1 MDFPFSSNVKDL
13 SESTDTDSAQEN
25 ELCSSVLRYIN
36 QVLMEDDDSE
46 NKHFMIQD
54 STVDAAAK
62 SLSEI
67 LNQKCPSFPNQHLPH
82 EDTSSSSDDSI
93 TNSFSNCT
101 NSLINAY
108 NSAES
113 ARISN
118 LHKYNPFNGN
128 FQTNPKSFFP
138 PTFCDTVPDL
148 VIGDGGIL
156 DVEKNRLTLQL
167 RKSKERNLEVVEKD
181 EGDFQESLVRGR
193 ESLHRE
199 ESDLE
204 DEMRSN
210 KHFADCPH
218 ESVLSEMFAKVSM
231 SYDGN
236 EANGENMES
245 QQNESAKGS
254 NVKFAYTRKGATKRE
269 AVDMR
274 SLLIQCMESVA
285 NNDHR
290 RANSLLK
297 QIRSRSSP
305 SGDGSQRLAY
315 YFFNSLKARL
325 LGTGSLTKVLSA
337 ISLSNAD
344 VLKAHKLGL
353 SSFPFM
359 ETSYFFSAQ
368 SIMDLAQ
375 NADAIH
381 IIHFGIVYGLQWP
394 PLIQQLSTRP
404 GGPPKLRI
412 TGIDL
417 PVVGFWPG
425 SRMKETGRRLAN
437 YCKRF
442 SVPFQFN
449 GFEQNWET
457 VSVEDLGIEKG
468 EVLIV
473 NCAFQLMYL
482 LDDTLMEHSP
492 RDAVLSLFRRIN
504 PDMFIHS
511 IVNAAYNS
519 PFFISRF
526 REALFHYSALFD
538 MFEANVPRENE
549 ERMLFER
556 EIWGNEILC
565 IIACEGLERVR
576 RPETYKR
583 WQIRTQ
589 RAGFRQLPLSQGIMK
604 TVKAKVKNC
613 YHKDFFVDEASNW
626 LLEGWRGRVLYA
638 LSCWKPT

>member
-13 SESTDTDSAQEN
+13 SERVERDPAQEN

-36 QVLMEDDDSE
+36 QVLMEDDDLE
-46 NKHFMIQD
+46 NKAFMIQD
-54 STVDAAAK
+54 STLDAAEK

-67 LNQKCPSFPNQHLPH
+67 LIQKYPSFPNQHLPN

-101 NSLINAY
+101 NSRINAY

-113 ARISN
+113 AQISN
-118 LHKYNPFNGN
+118 LHKY
-128 FQTNPKSFFP
+128 NPKSFFP
-138 PTFCDTVPDL
+138 PTFRDTVPDL
-148 VIGDGGIL
+148 AIGDGGIL

-167 RKSKERNLEVVEKD
+167 CKSKERILEVVEKD

-193 ESLHRE
+193 KSLHRE
-199 ESDLE
+199 GSDLE

-218 ESVLSEMFAKVSM
+218 ESFLREMFAKVSM
-231 SYDGN
+231 SCDGN
-236 EANGENMES
+236 EANEENMES

-254 NVKFAYTRKGATKRE
+254 NVVLACTRKGAAKRE

-305 SGDGSQRLAY
+305 SGDGSQRLAH
-315 YFFNSLKARL
+315 YFSNSLEARL
-325 LGTGSLTKVLSA
+325 LGTGSLQNKVLSGVSA

-344 VLKAHKLGL
+344 VLKAHKLCL

-375 NADAIH
+375 KADAIH
-381 IIHFGIVYGLQWP
+381 IIHFGIVYGLHWP
-394 PLIQQLSTRP
+394 PLIQRLSTRP

-417 PVVGFWPG
+417 PVVGFRLG
-425 SRMKETGRRLAN
+425 SRVKETGRRLAN

-442 SVPFQFN
+442 SVPFQYN

-457 VSVEDLGIEKG
+457 VSVEELGIEKG
-468 EVLIV
+468 EVLVV
-473 NCAFQLMYL
+473 NCSFQLMYL

-556 EIWGNEILC
+556 EILGNEILG

-576 RPETYKR
+576 RPETYKQ

-589 RAGFRQLPLSQGIMK
+589 RARFKQLPLSQGIMK

-626 LLEGWRGRVLYA
+626 LLEGWRGRVFYA